1 MCLLVIA
8 WQVHPRYR
16 LVVAANR
23 DEFHERPTEPMARWP
38 APDEIIAGR
47 DLRAGGTW
55 LGIDRRRRFGIVT
68 NFRELQRP
76 APGAPSRGNLIPGYL
91 RNPAP
96 VTQYIRDL
104 EPVADQYSG
113 FNLLLTDHAEPADRA
128 DPRHR
133 AHPGHRADVG
143 HHRADAGH
151 HADSA
156 SGDSLWY
163 VSNRAPQFAQSLP
176 PGIYG
181 LSNELLDTPWPKLQR
196 VRKRFDTL
204 IDQPGNISEEALFAI
219 LADPT
224 QAGVDDA
231 LPDSGLSQE
240 WEQLLSSPFISNQDY
255 GTRCSTVLLQGN
267 SGTVSLIERRFGPR
281 GVLLGD
287 TRFDLG
293 PHEWP

>member
-23 DEFHERPTEPMARWP
+23 DEFHERPTERMARWP
-38 APDEIIAGR
+38 APDDLIAGR

-91 RNPAP
+91 RNQAP
-96 VTQYIRDL
+96 VTQYIHTL
-104 EPVADQYSG
+104 EPVAEQYSG
-113 FNLLLTDHAEPADRA
+113 FNLLLTDHA
-128 DPRHR
+128 DP
-133 AHPGHRADVG
+133 GADVN
-143 HHRADAGH
+143 RAG
-151 HADSA
+151 S
-156 SGDSLWY
+156 DSLWY
-163 VSNRAPQFAQSLP
+163 VSNRAPQFARSLP

-196 VRKRFDTL
+196 VRKRFDAL

-231 LPDSGLSQE
+231 LPDTGLSQE
-240 WEQLLSSPFISNQDY
+240 WEQLLSSPFVRNQDY
-255 GTRCSTVLLQGN
+255 GTRCSTVLLQGH
-267 SGTVSLIERRFGPR
+267 SGAVTLIERRFGPQ

>member
-76 APGAPSRGNLIPGYL
+76 APGAPSRGNLIPDYL
-91 RNPAP
+91 RNAAP
-96 VTQYIRDL
+96 VTQYIQNL

-128 DPRHR
+128 DPGHR
-133 AHPGHRADVG
+133 AHVG
-143 HHRADAGH
+143 HHHAPSGH

-231 LPDSGLSQE
+231 LPATGLSHE

-267 SGTVSLIERRFGPR
+267 AGTVSLIERRFGPR

>member
-8 WQVHPRYR
+8 WRVHPRYE

-23 DEFHERPTEPMARWP
+23 DEFHERPTAPMGKWP

-55 LGIDRRRRFGIVT
+55 LGLDRRRRFGIVT

-76 APGAPSRGNLIPGYL
+76 APGSPSRGNLIPGYL

-96 VTQYIRDL
+96 LTQSIRQL
-104 EPVADQYSG
+104 EPLADSYSG
-113 FNLLLTDHAEPADRA
+113 FNLLLADRE
-128 DPRHR
+128 
-133 AHPGHRADVG
+133 
-143 HHRADAGH
+143 
-151 HADSA
+151 
-156 SGDSLWY
+156 SLWY
-163 VSNRAPQFAQSLP
+163 LSNRAPEFARSLR

-196 VRKRFDTL
+196 VRRRFDALINQADTL
-204 IDQPGNISEEALFAI
+204 SEEALFAI

-224 QAGVDDA
+224 PAGVDDT
-231 LPDSGLSQE
+231 LPDTGLSRE
-240 WEQLLSSPFISNQDY
+240 WEQLLSSPFISNDEY
-255 GTRCSTVLLQGN
+255 GTRCSTLVRIDQQGA
-267 SGTVSLIERRFGPR
+267 LILNERRFGPR
-281 GVLLGD
+281 GLFLGD

-293 PHEWP
+293 PAQWP

>member
-23 DEFHERPTEPMARWP
+23 DEFHERPTEPMALWP
-38 APDEIIAGR
+38 PPDDLIAGR

-55 LGIDRRRRFGIVT
+55 LGVDRRRRFGIVT

-96 VTQYIRDL
+96 VTEYIHNL
-104 EPVADQYSG
+104 EAVAEQYSG
-113 FNLLLTDHAEPADRA
+113 FNLLLTDQ
-128 DPRHR
+128 
-133 AHPGHRADVG
+133 
-143 HHRADAGH
+143 
-151 HADSA
+151 
-156 SGDSLWY
+156 DSLWY
-163 VSNRAPQFAQSLP
+163 VSNRAPRFAQSLP

-196 VRKRFDTL
+196 VRQRFDALINQADTL
-204 IDQPGNISEEALFAI
+204 PEEALFAI

-224 QAGVDDA
+224 QAGVDDS
-231 LPDSGLSQE
+231 LPDTGLSRE
-240 WEQLLSSPFISNQDY
+240 WEQLLSSPFISNGEY
-255 GTRCSTVLLQGN
+255 GTRCSTLVRIDETGALTLN
-267 SGTVSLIERRFGPR
+267 ERRFGPQ
-281 GVLLGD
+281 GILLGD
-287 TRFDLG
+287 TRFDLA
-293 PHEWP
+293 PTEWALSPLEGARPVRIGDPS

>member
-23 DEFHERPTEPMARWP
+23 DEFHERPTEPMALWP
-38 APDEIIAGR
+38 PPDDLIAGR

-55 LGIDRRRRFGIVT
+55 LGVDRRRRFGIVT

-96 VTQYIRDL
+96 VTEYIHNL
-104 EPVADQYSG
+104 EAVAEQYSG
-113 FNLLLTDHAEPADRA
+113 FNLLLTDH
-128 DPRHR
+128 
-133 AHPGHRADVG
+133 
-143 HHRADAGH
+143 
-151 HADSA
+151 
-156 SGDSLWY
+156 DSLWY
-163 VSNRAPQFAQSLP
+163 VSNRAPRFAQSLP

-196 VRKRFDTL
+196 VRQRFDAL
-204 IDQPGNISEEALFAI
+204 INQADTIPEEALFAI

-224 QAGVDDA
+224 QAGVDDS
-231 LPDSGLSQE
+231 LPDTGLSRE
-240 WEQLLSSPFISNQDY
+240 WEQLLSSPFISNGEY
-255 GTRCSTVLLQGN
+255 GTRCSTLVRIDETGALTLN
-267 SGTVSLIERRFGPR
+267 ERRFGPQ
-281 GVLLGD
+281 GILLGD
-287 TRFDLG
+287 TRFDLA
-293 PHEWP
+293 PTEWASSPLEGARPVRIGDPS

>member
-16 LVVAANR
+16 LIVAANR
-23 DEFHERPTEPMARWP
+23 DEFHERPTERMARWA

-96 VTQYIRDL
+96 VTQYIQNL
-104 EPVADQYSG
+104 KPLADQYSG

-128 DPRHR
+128 VP
-133 AHPGHRADVG
+133 
-143 HHRADAGH
+143 GH

-163 VSNRAPQFAQSLP
+163 VSNRAPQFAQSLA

-204 IDQPGNISEEALFAI
+204 INQPGKLSEEALFAI

-231 LPDSGLSQE
+231 LPDSGLSRE

-255 GTRCSTVLLQGN
+255 GTRCSTVLLQEG
-267 SGTVSLIERRFGPR
+267 SGAVSLIERRFGPQ
-281 GVLLGD
+281 GVLLG
-287 TRFDLG
+287 
-293 PHEWP
+293 

>member
-8 WQVHPRYR
+8 WKVHPRYR

-23 DEFHERPTEPMARWP
+23 DEFHERPTERMARWP
-38 APDEIIAGR
+38 APDDIIAGR

-76 APGAPSRGNLIPGYL
+76 APGAPSRGNLIPDYL

-96 VTQYIRDL
+96 VTEYIQNL
-104 EPVADQYSG
+104 EPLADQYSG
-113 FNLLLTDHAEPADRA
+113 FNLLLTDHAGPSDDVDRSGDADR
-128 DPRHR
+128 
-133 AHPGHRADVG
+133 
-143 HHRADAGH
+143 
-151 HADSA
+151 
-156 SGDSLWY
+156 DSLWY
-163 VSNRAPQFAQSLP
+163 VSNRAPQFARSLA

-204 IDQPGNISEEALFAI
+204 IDQPGDLSEEALFAI
-219 LADPT
+219 LADPI
-224 QAGVDDA
+224 QAGVGDTH
-231 LPDSGLSQE
+231 PDTGLSPE

-255 GTRCSTVLLQGN
+255 GTRCSTVLLQGS

>member
-23 DEFHERPTEPMARWP
+23 DEFHERPTERMARWP

-55 LGIDRRRRFGIVT
+55 MGIDRRRRFGIVT

-96 VTQYIRDL
+96 VTQYIQNL

-113 FNLLLTDHAEPADRA
+113 FNLLLTDH
-128 DPRHR
+128 
-133 AHPGHRADVG
+133 
-143 HHRADAGH
+143 
-151 HADSA
+151 
-156 SGDSLWY
+156 DSLWY
-163 VSNRAPQFAQSLP
+163 VSNRAPQFAQLLP

-231 LPDSGLSQE
+231 LPDTGLSHE

>member
-23 DEFHERPTEPMARWP
+23 DEFHERPTEAMAMWP
-38 APDEIIAGR
+38 PPDELIAGR

-55 LGIDRRRRFGIVT
+55 LGVDRRRRFGIVT

-96 VTQYIRDL
+96 VTEYLQLL
-104 EPVADQYSG
+104 EPVAEQYSG
-113 FNLLLTDHAEPADRA
+113 FNLLLTDCASPRA
-128 DPRHR
+128 NR
-133 AHPGHRADVG
+133 
-143 HHRADAGH
+143 
-151 HADSA
+151 
-156 SGDSLWY
+156 DSLWY
-163 VSNRAPQFAQSLP
+163 VSNRAPQFARALP

-196 VRKRFDTL
+196 VRRRFDAL
-204 IDQPGNISEEALFAI
+204 INQPDNIPVEALFAI

-224 QAGVDDA
+224 QAGVDEA
-231 LPDSGLSQE
+231 LPDTGLSRE
-240 WEQLLSSPFISNQDY
+240 WEQLLSSPFISNGDY
-255 GTRCSTVLLQGN
+255 GTRCSTVVMVDQDGGLFLN
-267 SGTVSLIERRFGPR
+267 ERRFGPR
-281 GVLLGD
+281 GIALGD
-287 TRFDLG
+287 TRFDLPPTAWPSRPSNG
-293 PHEWP
+293 P

>member
-23 DEFHERPTEPMARWP
+23 DEFHERPTEPMALWP
-38 APDEIIAGR
+38 PPDDLIAGR

-55 LGIDRRRRFGIVT
+55 LGVDRSRRFGIVT

-96 VTQYIRDL
+96 VTEYIHNL
-104 EPVADQYSG
+104 EAVAEQYSG
-113 FNLLLTDHAEPADRA
+113 FNLLLTDQ
-128 DPRHR
+128 
-133 AHPGHRADVG
+133 
-143 HHRADAGH
+143 
-151 HADSA
+151 
-156 SGDSLWY
+156 DSLWY
-163 VSNRAPQFAQSLP
+163 VSNRAPRFAQSLP

-196 VRKRFDTL
+196 VRRRFDPL
-204 IDQPGNISEEALFAI
+204 VKQPDNISGDAVFAI

-224 QAGVDDA
+224 QAGVEEA
-231 LPDSGLSQE
+231 LPDTGLSRE
-240 WEQLLSSPFISNQDY
+240 WEQLLSSPFVSNEDY
-255 GTRCSTVLLQGN
+255 GTRCSTVLMVES
-267 SGTVSLIERRFGPR
+267 SGAFSLTERRFGPQ
-281 GVLLGD
+281 GVPLSD
-287 TRFDLG
+287 SRFDLG
-293 PHEWP
+293 PNEWP

>member
-23 DEFHERPTEPMARWP
+23 DEFHERPTEPMALWP
-38 APDEIIAGR
+38 PPDDLIAGR

-55 LGIDRRRRFGIVT
+55 LGVDRRRRFGIVT

-96 VTQYIRDL
+96 VTEYIHNL
-104 EPVADQYSG
+104 EAVAEQYSG
-113 FNLLLTDHAEPADRA
+113 FNLLLTDH
-128 DPRHR
+128 
-133 AHPGHRADVG
+133 
-143 HHRADAGH
+143 
-151 HADSA
+151 
-156 SGDSLWY
+156 DSLWY
-163 VSNRAPQFAQSLP
+163 VSNRAPRFAQSLP

-196 VRKRFDTL
+196 VRQRFDALINQADTL
-204 IDQPGNISEEALFAI
+204 PEEALFAI

-224 QAGVDDA
+224 QAGVDDS
-231 LPDSGLSQE
+231 LPDTGLSRE
-240 WEQLLSSPFISNQDY
+240 WEQLLSSPFISNGEY
-255 GTRCSTVLLQGN
+255 GTRCSTLVRIDETGALTLN
-267 SGTVSLIERRFGPR
+267 ERRFGPQ
-281 GVLLGD
+281 GILLGD
-287 TRFDLG
+287 TRFDLA
-293 PHEWP
+293 PTEWALTPLEGARPVRIGDPS

>member
-1 MCLLVIA
+1 MCLLVIS

-23 DEFHERPTEPMARWP
+23 DEFHERPTERMARWP

-76 APGAPSRGNLIPGYL
+76 APGAPSRGNLIPDYL

-96 VTQYIRDL
+96 VTQYIQNL

-128 DPRHR
+128 DP
-133 AHPGHRADVG
+133 GHRTDVG
-143 HHRADAGH
+143 HHRSQSGH
-151 HADSA
+151 RADSA

-196 VRKRFDTL
+196 VRQRFDAL
-204 IDQPGNISEEALFAI
+204 INQADTIPEEALFAI

-224 QAGVDDA
+224 QAGVDDS
-231 LPDSGLSQE
+231 LPDTGLSRE
-240 WEQLLSSPFISNQDY
+240 WEQLLSSPFISNGEY
-255 GTRCSTVLLQGN
+255 GTRCSTLVRIDETGALTLN
-267 SGTVSLIERRFGPR
+267 ERRFGPQ
-281 GVLLGD
+281 GILLGD
-287 TRFDLG
+287 TRFD
-293 PHEWP
+293 